1 MLRRLWIAA
10 LVLIAGVA
18 VTTAGAS
25 IQGAASAQ
33 PASVGKCPDRLESGT
48 HALTCDCSPDAVSS
62 GASIWGADVYTDDSP
77 ICLAARHA
85 GLIDASGGVV
95 DVHEAPGQSS
105 YPSETRN
112 GITSGSWASYPRS
125 ITFGSEQVYAQFE
138 ACPDRLDGQVRSL
151 TCECSPGAASSG
163 GTVWGSDVYTDDSS
177 ICRAAV
183 HAGMIGPE
191 GGPVDVLEARGR
203 ASYPAVSR
211 NGVRSESWGSYPRS
225 ITFRSRGTL

>member
-85 GLIDASGGVV
+85 GAQA
-95 DVHEAPGQSS
+95 VHPG
-105 YPSETRN
+105 YGFLSEN
-112 GITSGSWASYPRS
+112 AA
-125 ITFGSEQVYAQFE
+125 FAE
-138 ACPDRLDGQVRSL
+138 ACADADLHFVGPPASAIRAMGDKAAAKALDFENAARLRDRVKR
-151 TCECSPGAASSG
+151 
-163 GTVWGSDVYTDDSS
+163 
-177 ICRAAV
+177 
-183 HAGMIGPE
+183 
-191 GGPVDVLEARGR
+191 LEEMELALR
-203 ASYPAVSR
+203 
-211 NGVRSESWGSYPRS
+211 
-225 ITFRSRGTL
+225 